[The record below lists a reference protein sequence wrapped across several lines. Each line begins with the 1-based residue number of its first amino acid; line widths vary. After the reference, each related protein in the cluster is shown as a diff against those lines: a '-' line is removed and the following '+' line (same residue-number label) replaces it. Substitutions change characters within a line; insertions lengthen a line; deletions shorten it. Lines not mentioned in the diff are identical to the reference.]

1 MNSIII
7 TVSSSVSNSKM
18 IVFLNEWLASSAKV
32 RKKVFIILRVERR
45 FEKKRKKTRWLPSS
59 FHWIRYATPEVDRID
74 GDSWLVREGAN
85 GDGLG
90 TRLRHYFHP
99 ALFLAFFF
107 PFFFL
112 CCPPI
117 RRALYHRR
125 RRRFFFFATR
135 FIGRRSRRAPVLP
148 SFTEFYRVFYVPRW
162 VASFDLFSDMK

>member
-1 MNSIII
+1 MNDWLRAPKSERR
-7 TVSSSVSNSKM
+7 SSS
-18 IVFLNEWLASSAKV
+18 FYALRDAS
-32 RKKVFIILRVERR
+32 
-45 FEKKRKKTRWLPSS
+45 KKRKKTRWLPSS

-125 RRRFFFFATR
+125 RRRFFFLLHALLDAALAERQFYR
-135 FIGRRSRRAPVLP
+135 VLP
-148 SFTEFYRVFYVPRW
+148 SFTEFSPFHGE
-162 VASFDLFSDMK
+162 LLLLIFSQIWNKWKETK

>member
-1 MNSIII
+1 MNDWLRAPKSERR
-7 TVSSSVSNSKM
+7 SSS
-18 IVFLNEWLASSAKV
+18 FYALRDAS
-32 RKKVFIILRVERR
+32 
-45 FEKKRKKTRWLPSS
+45 KKRKKTRWLPSS